1 VTIEP
6 PGPRWRDAGVLRSAG
21 GQPGEATG
29 AVAALGGAVITGDR
43 DWDGTLGT
51 AAGRTGSGYHPDRA
65 PLSRRP
71 SCGSAWLLTP
81 SWRIRN
87 L

>member
-1 VTIEP
+1 
-6 PGPRWRDAGVLRSAG
+6 VLRPAG

-29 AVAALGGAVITGDR
+29 TVAALGRAAITGDR

-65 PLSRRP
+65 PLPRRP
-71 SCGSAWLLTP
+71 SCGSAP
-81 SWRIRN
+81 AA
-87 L
+87 

>member
-1 VTIEP
+1 
-6 PGPRWRDAGVLRSAG
+6 VLRLAG

-29 AVAALGGAVITGDR
+29 TVAALGGAAITGDR
-43 DWDGTLGT
+43 DWEGTLET

-65 PLSRRP
+65 PLPRRP
-71 SCGSAWLLTP
+71 SCGSARLLTP
-81 SWRIRN
+81 FWRNWN